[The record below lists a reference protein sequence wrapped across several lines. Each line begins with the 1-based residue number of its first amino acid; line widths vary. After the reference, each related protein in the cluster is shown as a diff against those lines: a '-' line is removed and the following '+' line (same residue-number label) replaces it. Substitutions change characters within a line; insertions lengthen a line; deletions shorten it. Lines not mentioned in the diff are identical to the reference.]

1 MSVSTAR
8 RVAKVEAA
16 LTPTQ
21 RVLAWL
27 DETHAFGSLSAYV
40 DSLLDQQPDA
50 FPINRLARDAV
61 TATRTALR
69 GKPPETVD
77 AAVRKDLRATVFRF
91 ELVIRINVV
100 AHEMIDRETLIYAAF
115 AGQLALLASED
126 QPERLT
132 AQSYLRRLAMCRDV
146 TASRVNELLAAQRA
160 RSIVEERYLDGHAAL
175 FPDAVRG
182 VAERLRLAQ
191 GLAVMA
197 DRFAELDGVD
207 PAAPIGPDAISARAV
222 VVVADLVEPSRA
234 TTLDKLDEGRR
245 ALAIATDWLRSKKAS
260 SAVGDG
266 VDSVPEAATL

>member
-27 DETHAFGSLSAYV
+27 DEAHAFGSLSAYV
-40 DSLLDQQPDA
+40 DSLLDQSPDA
-50 FPINRLARDAV
+50 FPINRLARD
-61 TATRTALR
+61 TATSTRTALR
-69 GKPPETVD
+69 GKRPETVD
-77 AAVRKDLRATVFRF
+77 AAMRKALRATILRF
-91 ELVIRINVV
+91 ELVMRINVM
-100 AHEMIDRETLIYAAF
+100 AHEMVDRETLIYAAF

-132 AQSYLRRLAMCRDV
+132 DQGYLRRLAMCRDV

-175 FPDAVRG
+175 FPDAVRD
-182 VAERLRLAQ
+182 VAERLQLAQ
-191 GLAVMA
+191 EQAVMA
-197 DRFAELDGVD
+197 DRFAEIDGLD
-207 PAAPIGPDAISARAV
+207 PAAPIGLDAIPARSV
-222 VVVADLVEPSRA
+222 VVVADLVEPARA

-245 ALAIATDWLRSKKAS
+245 ALTIATDWLRSKRAS
-260 SAVGDG
+260 SPVGDG
-266 VDSVPEAATL
+266 TDWVPESTL